1 MEEVRGRFVT
11 SATCTEWTRAV
22 GEAMAKAMDSEIIQI
37 NTQLSEELNATNIS
51 NTKEM
56 TLRWTDRLLERGLE
70 FTIGSARAYISR
82 EKAPLTFT
90 VWKK

>member
-11 SATCTEWTRAV
+11 GATCTEWTRAV
-22 GEAMAKAMDSEIIQI
+22 GEAMAKTMDSEIIQI

-51 NTKEM
+51 NTKER

-70 FTIGSARAYISR
+70 LTIGIERAYISR
-82 EKAPLTFT
+82 EKTPLTFT
-90 VWKK
+90 V